1 MSVRAAGRSMPAT
14 EREWTMRINDAESFF
29 RKIRWSTQA
38 TTTTSA
44 TPAVTEMVEGS

>member
-38 TTTTSA
+38 TTATTS
-44 TPAVTEMVEGS
+44 AVTEMVEGS